1 MIYIELGDRE
11 KKSIDELRTS
21 INYLS
26 VLLRDKVNLNKLR
39 LFKRENERV
48 ESYIQMLK
56 SFQLVRQIGVDG
68 VLGEMKAP
76 ENAIS
81 CIRFVDYIDD
91 WVRYIE
97 YNNPGGEHLVWWNST
112 LGAEYIQKLDM
123 EWNSL
128 LYSELA
134 TGFNL
139 FIGGLRD
146 TAQIIYN
153 LFHDMEEKKL
163 QVNSYTISFQK
174 FLNTLWWWTKIWTNW
189 AELDMS
195 LKDVPELSNFYNWS
209 SVNLP
214 SQSS

>member
-1 MIYIELGDRE
+1 MILIELGDKE

-26 VLLRDKVNLNKLR
+26 VLLNDRMNLSRLLRQKRDD
-39 LFKRENERV
+39 ERV
-48 ESYIQMLK
+48 ESYIQMIQ
-56 SFQLVRQIGVDG
+56 SFQLVKQLGVGG
-68 VLGEMKAP
+68 VLDEMKAP

-91 WVRYIE
+91 WLRYIE
-97 YNNPGGEHLVWWNST
+97 SNNPGGEHLVWWNST

-123 EWNSL
+123 EWSSL
-128 LYSELA
+128 LYSELV

-153 LFHDMEEKKL
+153 LFYAMKEKKL
-163 QVNSYTISFQK
+163 QVNCYTVSFQK
-174 FLNTLWWWTKIWTNW
+174 FLNALWWWTKIWTNW
-189 AELDMS
+189 AQSDMS

>member
-1 MIYIELGDRE
+1 MIYIELGDKE
-11 KKSIDELRTS
+11 KKSLDELRTS

-26 VLLRDKVNLNKLR
+26 VLLRDKVNLNRMR

-48 ESYIQMLK
+48 ESYIQMIK

-68 VLGEMKAP
+68 VLDEMKAP
-76 ENAIS
+76 KNAIS

-134 TGFNL
+134 TGFNS

-174 FLNTLWWWTKIWTNW
+174 FLNSLWWWTKIWTNW
-189 AELDMS
+189 AKSDMS
-195 LKDVPELSNFYNWS
+195 LKDVPELSDFYKWS